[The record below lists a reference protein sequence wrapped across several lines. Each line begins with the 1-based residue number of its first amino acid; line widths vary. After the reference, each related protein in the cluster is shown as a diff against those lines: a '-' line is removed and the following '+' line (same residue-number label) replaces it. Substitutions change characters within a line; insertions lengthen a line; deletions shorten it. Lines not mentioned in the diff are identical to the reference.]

1 MFASIAREIERT
13 WYELGT
19 TLVRPWYE
27 LGSYKEK
34 RQEEDKICLLK

>member
-34 RQEEDKICLLK
+34 GRKKIKYVY